1 MKKGLI
7 SVGILAV
14 FLLSVLVVSGVF
26 AQQKAKDDYAMD
38 NSYGQV
44 KFGHKK
50 HVDLK
55 YECVKCHHELKD
67 KKPGEAPKGC
77 NTCHKAKAEGK
88 TPSAK
93 DAFHKDC
100 KSCHEEASKAKK
112 PAGPTA
118 CNKCHDTKVKKK

>member
-7 SVGILAV
+7 SIGILSV

-26 AQQKAKDDYAMD
+26 AQTAKDDYAID
-38 NSYGQV
+38 NSFGQV

-55 YECVKCHHELKD
+55 FECVKCHHELKG
-67 KKPGEAPKGC
+67 KKPGEAPKAC
-77 NTCHKAKAEGK
+77 NTCHKEKAEGK

-93 DAFHKDC
+93 DAYHKDC
-100 KSCHEEASKAKK
+100 RSCHEEASKSKK

-118 CNKCHDTKVKKK
+118 CNKCHDTKIKKK